1 VTTQPTDLPG
11 RSLFDETIPVSV
23 APSLPAVTLDPLYDA
38 SCDSSEW
45 APPLDLARRLA
56 RKTLEQYQGATIH
69 DHKAMIEAAVA
80 LDYRLRG
87 LLAAL
92 DAEDGAA

>member
-1 VTTQPTDLPG
+1 MTTQPTDLPG
-11 RSLFDETIPVSV
+11 RSLFDETIPISV
-23 APSLPAVTLDPLYDA
+23 APAQPNVTLDPLYDT
-38 SCDSSEW
+38 SRDSSEW

-56 RKTLEQYQGATIH
+56 RQTLEQYQGETIH
-69 DHKAMIEAAVA
+69 DHTAMIQAAVA